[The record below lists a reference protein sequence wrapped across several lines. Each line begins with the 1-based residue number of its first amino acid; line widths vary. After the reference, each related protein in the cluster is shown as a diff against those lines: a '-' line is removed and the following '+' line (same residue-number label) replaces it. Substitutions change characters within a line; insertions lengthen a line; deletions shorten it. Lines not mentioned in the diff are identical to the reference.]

1 MSHARSSISHPVGVN
16 AANHQADVSVVQD
29 LLDMIPVAQGG
40 PHTLLKVDGIT
51 GPKTL
56 HAIREFQ
63 HRGCGFHWP
72 DGRVDPGG
80 KTIQHLQ
87 DDAVRYGDTQF
98 WISRLEL
105 RDLPA
110 PRTSQTDDTFYEIGG
125 DNSGR
130 RGIYWFAPQG
140 YRLANP
146 HLTLMRL
153 EGRVGE
159 SQRFTSMTPRSIGGF
174 QTRTALHSERSPDP
188 ENATGAVS
196 LGFDGVPLVIYFR
209 HHWIHPTTTPGVLHS
224 SLGWFTFVG
233 QISSQR

>member
-1 MSHARSSISHPVGVN
+1 MPHTIRSISHPVGVN
-16 AANHQADVSVVQD
+16 APNHQADVSVIQD

-40 PHTLLKVDGIT
+40 PNTLLKVDGIT

-87 DDAVRYGDTQF
+87 EGAARYGDTRF
-98 WISRLEL
+98 WISRFEL

-130 RGIYWFAPQG
+130 RGVYWFAPQG
-140 YRLANP
+140 FRLANP
-146 HLTLMRL
+146 QLTLMRL
-153 EGRVGE
+153 EARVGE

-188 ENATGAVS
+188 ENAIGAVS
-196 LGFDGVPLVIYFR
+196 LGFDGVPLVIHFR

-233 QISSQR
+233 QISRQR